1 MRKIGLTGGIGSG
14 KSYVADLW
22 QQWGATVVDTDQI
35 AHQLTA
41 PQGAAIAPIRQQ
53 FGDEMIT
60 ESGAMDR
67 NRMRAL
73 VFNDASQRIRLQNI
87 LHPMIRDFTFRE
99 VEQAQGCYVVVVVPL
114 LIESGSWASYV
125 DRVCVVDCD
134 EDTQIARVMQRS
146 GLTPAQ
152 IRRIMDTQ
160 ATRQQRLAVADDVIV
175 NDAQTSL
182 EQLKEQAQ
190 QLHNQ
195 WCKPV

>member
-41 PQGAAIAPIRQQ
+41 PHGAAIAPIRQQ

-67 NRMRAL
+67 NRMRDL

>member
-41 PQGAAIAPIRQQ
+41 PHGAAIASIRQQ

-67 NRMRAL
+67 NRMRDL

>member
-41 PQGAAIAPIRQQ
+41 PDGAAIAPIRQQ

-67 NRMRAL
+67 NRMRDL

>member
-22 QQWGATVVDTDQI
+22 QEWGATVVDTDQI

-41 PQGAAIAPIRQQ
+41 PNGAAIASIRQQ

-67 NRMRAL
+67 KRMRDL
-73 VFNDASQRIRLQNI
+73 VFHDASQRIRLQNI

>member
-22 QQWGATVVDTDQI
+22 QEWGATVVDTDQI

-67 NRMRAL
+67 KRMRDL
-73 VFNDASQRIRLQNI
+73 VFGDASQRIRLQNI

>member
-22 QQWGATVVDTDQI
+22 QEWGATVVDTDQI

-67 NRMRAL
+67 KRMRDL
-73 VFNDASQRIRLQNI
+73 VFDDASQRIRLQNI

>member
-22 QQWGATVVDTDQI
+22 QEWGATVVDTDQI

-41 PQGAAIAPIRQQ
+41 PHGAAIAAIRQQ

-60 ESGAMDR
+60 ESGALDR
-67 NRMRAL
+67 KRMRDL